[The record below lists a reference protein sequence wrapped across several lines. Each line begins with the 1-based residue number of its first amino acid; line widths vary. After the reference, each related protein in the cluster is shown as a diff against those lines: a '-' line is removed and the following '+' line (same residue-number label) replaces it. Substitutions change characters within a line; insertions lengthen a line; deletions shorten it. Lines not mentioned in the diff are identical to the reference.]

1 MIKYFDDIKKLKYKY
16 NLSYHTIY
24 KACSDSNTNEELISK
39 LELLNKDFYKSEES
53 EREKKINR
61 IIECINATF
70 DFTIA
75 DDCLDMLPKWTLI
88 DNEPYCL
95 FGIID
100 SYYDIYWICV
110 NKDKLN
116 KFAYLPCYMHID
128 NYDCDKKFTKK
139 EINKIIVN
147 LEKNMN
153 HDKERMIYNK
163 LIDKIYD

>member
-24 KACSDSNTNEELISK
+24 KVCSDSNTDEEIINK
-39 LELLNKDFYKSEES
+39 LELIKKDFCKTEES

-61 IIECINATF
+61 IIECTNATF

-75 DDCLDMLPKWTLI
+75 DDCLDMLPKWTLL
-88 DNEPYCL
+88 EGEYFCL
-95 FGIID
+95 FGLID

-110 NKDKLN
+110 NNNDLT

-128 NYDCDKKFTKK
+128 KCNYDKKFTKK

-163 LIDKIYD
+163 LINKIYD